1 MTDGGAW
8 LTDSH
13 CHLTLPE
20 FEGDLEDVLQRATD
34 AGVTKLLVP
43 GIDLESS
50 ARAVSLSDRYP
61 QIYAAV
67 GIHPHAASSWSQDA
81 ERRILDMLQ
90 SERVVAI
97 GEIGLDYYRRLSP
110 PAAQRV
116 AFEAQL
122 RIAAERGLPVVIHNR
137 QAMDD
142 VLGFTLDWAA
152 QLTGSLAG
160 RAGVM
165 HAFSA
170 DADSASRSV
179 QAGFYIGIAGPI
191 TYPNAQDRR
200 DLALGMPLNRLLVET
215 DSPALPPQ
223 PFRGKRNEPSHVRI
237 VAQALGQV
245 RGISLDETARVT
257 SENAATL
264 FSWEHG
270 TNDSHIL

>member
-1 MTDGGAW
+1 MTDGGTW
-8 LTDSH
+8 LADSH

-20 FEGDLEDVLQRATD
+20 FEGDFEDVLRRATE

-67 GIHPHAASSWSQDA
+67 GIHPHAASTWGPDS
-81 ERRILDMLQ
+81 ERHLVGLLR

-97 GEIGLDYYRRLSP
+97 GEIGLDYHRRLSP
-110 PAAQRV
+110 PDAQRV
-116 AFEAQL
+116 AFQAQL

-137 QAMDD
+137 QAIED
-142 VLGFTLDWAA
+142 VLELSLEWAA
-152 QLTGSLAG
+152 QLTGDLAG

-170 DADSASRSV
+170 DVDSASRAV

-200 DLALGMPLNRLLVET
+200 DLALRMPMNRLLVET

-223 PFRGKRNEPSHVRI
+223 PFRGKRNEPSYVKI
-237 VAQALGQV
+237 VAQKLAEV
-245 RGISLDETARVT
+245 RGFPLDETARIT
-257 SENAATL
+257 SENASIL

-270 TNDSHIL
+270 TDDSHIL

>member
-1 MTDGGAW
+1 MSNGRAW
-8 LTDSH
+8 LADSH

-20 FEGDLEDVLQRATD
+20 FEGDFEDMLQRATD

-43 GIDLESS
+43 GIDLASS
-50 ARAVSLSDRYP
+50 ARAVTLSDRYS

-67 GIHPHAASSWSQDA
+67 GIHPHAASTWSEDT
-81 ERRILDMLQ
+81 ERSLIGLLR

-97 GEIGLDYYRRLSP
+97 GEIGLDYYRHRSP
-110 PAAQRV
+110 PDAQRV
-116 AFEAQL
+116 AFQAQL
-122 RIAAERGLPVVIHNR
+122 RIAAEKGLPVVIHNR
-137 QAMDD
+137 QAIDD
-142 VLGFTLDWAA
+142 VLELTLDWAA
-152 QLTGSLAG
+152 QLRGSLAG

-170 DADSASRSV
+170 DAESASRAI
-179 QAGFYIGIAGPI
+179 QAGFYIGVAGPI

-200 DLALGMPLNRLLVET
+200 DLALQMPMNRLLVET

-223 PFRGKRNEPSHVRI
+223 PFRGKRNEPSYVRI
-237 VAQALGQV
+237 VAEALAQV
-245 RGISLDETARVT
+245 RGISLDETARIT
-257 SENAATL
+257 SENASAL

>member
-1 MTDGGAW
+1 MTSGRAR
-8 LTDSH
+8 LVDSH

-20 FEGDLEDVLQRATD
+20 FEGDFEEVLKRAND
-34 AGVTKLLVP
+34 AGVTRMLVP

-50 ARAVSLSDRYP
+50 TRAVSLSDRYS

-67 GIHPHAASSWSQDA
+67 GVHPHAASSWDRA
-81 ERRILDMLQ
+81 CERTLAGLLR
-90 SERVVAI
+90 SERVVAV

-110 PAAQRV
+110 PDVQRA

-137 QAMDD
+137 QAIDD
-142 VLGFTLDWAA
+142 VLELTLPWAEK
-152 QLTGSLAG
+152 LTGGLAG

-170 DADSASRSV
+170 DAEAASRAI

-200 DLALGMPLNRLLVET
+200 DLALQMPMNRLLVET

-223 PFRGKRNEPSHVRI
+223 PFRGKRNEPSYVRI
-237 VAQALGQV
+237 VAEALGQV
-245 RGISLDETARVT
+245 RGISLDETARIT
-257 SENAATL
+257 SENASLL

-270 TNDSHIL
+270 KDDSPIL